1 MADPVSILAIAAL
14 VYAGKKLSVESKPPT
29 VAKPI
34 DMGEGQQNELA
45 PNPVQQVYEEPD
57 RVPEWAPQEDESFKV
72 GLIPKRE
79 LANFGE
85 IAPQGRSSGAEILG
99 MRDRV
104 QYDTGRMNNLAP
116 IEKVQ
121 VGPGLGVDASVPAIG
136 GHQQLFRVNP
146 INVNEHRLTQL
157 EGRANHGVR
166 VKSEVSVPSV
176 TIPFTRTDRK
186 RRNSCPI
193 VSRPS
198 AVARLS
204 PPTPPTAHQGCST
217 DKPRRDGHSRR

>member
-157 EGRANHGVR
+157 EGRTKPRFESNRGA
-166 VKSEVSVPSV
+166 VPSD
-176 TIPFTRTDRK
+176 TIRFTRTDRK

-193 VSRPS
+193 AYPPS

-204 PPTPPTAHQGCST
+204 PPTPPDRHT
-217 DKPRRDGHSRR
+217 PRVLN